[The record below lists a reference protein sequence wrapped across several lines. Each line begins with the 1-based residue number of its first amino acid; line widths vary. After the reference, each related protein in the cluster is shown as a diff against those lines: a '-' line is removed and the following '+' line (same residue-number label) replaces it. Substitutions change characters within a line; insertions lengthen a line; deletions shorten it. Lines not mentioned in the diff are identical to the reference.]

1 MLPMRIAILG
11 VEAKNFISC
20 PHIWNL
26 KSSKN
31 NEDLKAGD
39 LFVVKD
45 YASISAQNPGIGQ
58 NIDEYGPRFFDIST
72 MFDSKFT
79 TLIETTIADNS
90 SVKSVSGDI
99 FWVNNSAVV
108 HGTVFN
114 KMAES
119 LSNDRVKF
127 KGLTKTGVPELMAV

>member
-1 MLPMRIAILG
+1 M
-11 VEAKNFISC
+11 
-20 PHIWNL
+20 
-26 KSSKN
+26 
-31 NEDLKAGD
+31 
-39 LFVVKD
+39 VKD

-114 KMAES
+114 KMAEF
-119 LSNDRVKF
+119 LSNDRVN
-127 KGLTKTGVPELMAV
+127 